1 MEVEM
6 AIVLSLSEPLYRDK
20 LLTKTNEFLRKSNQK
35 PTHKTKFNTAL
46 KKLVSDG
53 WVIRLLKNKDGK
65 VFYELEMNRKVTAKT
80 WFVDF
85 LEIQEKRMWFV
96 IVSLRKIGEEILEK
110 HENKTDIS
118 TNEKSKYSAIVF
130 SALFL
135 LLEYQ
140 KYLFFM
146 KTMPLTNP
154 SMESTIEKQIKNIED
169 LLSLI
174 LNPIAR
180 VLDTES
186 LLAIHNTAISSM
198 ESSINRHVDDIKIIQ
213 KYFQEKT

>member
-1 MEVEM
+1 
-6 AIVLSLSEPLYRDK
+6 
-20 LLTKTNEFLRKSNQK
+20 
-35 PTHKTKFNTAL
+35 
-46 KKLVSDG
+46 
-53 WVIRLLKNKDGK
+53 
-65 VFYELEMNRKVTAKT
+65 
-80 WFVDF
+80 
-85 LEIQEKRMWFV
+85 MWFV
-96 IVSLRKIGEEILEK
+96 IGSLRKIGEEILER

-118 TNEKSKYSAIVF
+118 TNEKSKYSTIVF

-146 KTMPLTNP
+146 KNMPLAHP
-154 SMESTIEKQIKNIED
+154 SMESTTEKQIKNIED

-180 VLDTES
+180 VLDKES
-186 LLAIHNTAISSM
+186 LLAIHYTAVSSM